1 MINRIRAQPVNL
13 APFDSV
19 QVFHGEEIKSSYAA
33 YLIDESNYGDGRAES
48 LFFPKSE
55 GEVAAI
61 LKEMNQSGTQITV
74 SSGRTGIVGGAVP
87 LGGVILS
94 MEKMNH
100 VLCLGFDEH
109 KKMWYVCAESGII
122 LSELTRKIERKDFDE
137 LLTQESATNHQI
149 LDRFLSD
156 NVEYFLPSDPT
167 EMTALLGGTVATNA
181 SGARTFKYGAMR
193 EWIRRICVVLV
204 NGDVLDIT
212 RGQVTA
218 SSDGKFEIILS
229 DETSVKIQVPNYKM
243 PQTKNSAGLYALP
256 GMDLIDLFIG
266 SEGIIGVITEVEVYI
281 TQKPPNL
288 LIVMAFLPSEDA
300 AIDFV
305 EDIRADDSPIKP
317 EAIEYFDSN
326 AVTILRTLRN
336 EGTIQIP
343 SFPDNAQAIV
353 YLEIAYSEEE
363 EEQIYNAL
371 EEFFQQHGVSMET
384 AWGGMESADWQRMK
398 DVRHAVPEKIN
409 SIITKRRREHPEL
422 HKLGTDMAVPDE
434 YLRTMMEFYKRKL
447 EEKNLEHVIFGHIGD
462 NHLHVNI
469 LPRNVNDLNTAI
481 DLYLEF
487 AKKAVEFGGTV
498 SAEHGIGKLK
508 RPFLRVMYEHEGI
521 EQIKAVK
528 KALDPKGI
536 LNAGVMITEEDI

>member
-1 MINRIRAQPVNL
+1 MNRIKAETMDL

-19 QVFHGEEIKSSYAA
+19 QVFHRKEIKSSYTA
-33 YLIDESNYGDGRAES
+33 YLIDESNYGDGKAES

-55 GEVAAI
+55 AEVAAI

-87 LGGVILS
+87 LVGVILS

-100 VLCLGFDEH
+100 VSSLGFDEQ
-109 KKMWYVCAESGII
+109 KKMWYVGAEAGII
-122 LSELTRKIERKDFDE
+122 LSELVRKIERKDFNE
-137 LLTQESATNHQI
+137 LLTQESATNQQI

-156 NVEYFLPSDPT
+156 KVEYFLPPDPT

-193 EWIRRICVVLV
+193 EWIRRIRVVLV

-218 SSDGKFEIILS
+218 SNDGKFEIILS
-229 DETSVKIQVPNYKM
+229 DETSVEVQVPSYKM
-243 PQTKNSAGLYALP
+243 PQIKNSAGLYVLP

-266 SEGIIGVITEVEVYI
+266 CEGILGVITMVEVYI
-281 TQKPPNL
+281 TQKAPNL
-288 LIVMAFLPSEDA
+288 LSITAFLPSEGA
-300 AIDFV
+300 AIEFV
-305 EDIRADDSPIKP
+305 EDIRTDASPIKP

-326 AVTILRTLRN
+326 AVALLRSLIN

-343 SFPDNAQAIV
+343 SFPDDTQAII
-353 YLEIAYSEEE
+353 YLEIAYSDED
-363 EEQIYNAL
+363 EEQMYIAL
-371 EEFFQQHGVSMET
+371 EDFFQQHGVSMET
-384 AWGGMESADWQRMK
+384 AWGGMESSDWQRMK

-409 SIITKRRREHPEL
+409 SIIAKRRREHPEL
-422 HKLGTDMAVPDE
+422 HKLGTDMAIPDE
-434 YLRTMMEFYKRKL
+434 HLRTMMEFYKKKLDEKKL
-447 EEKNLEHVIFGHIGD
+447 EYVIFGHIGN

-469 LPRNVNDLNTAI
+469 LPRDVNDLNTAI
-481 DLYLEF
+481 DLYLEL
-487 AKKAVEFGGTV
+487 ANKAVEFGGTV

-508 RPFLRVMYEHEGI
+508 RPFLRVMYGQEGI
-521 EQIKAVK
+521 EQIRAVK
-528 KALDPKGI
+528 RALDPKGI
-536 LNAGVMITEEDI
+536 LNAGVMIPEENI

>member
-1 MINRIRAQPVNL
+1 MNRIKAQPINL
-13 APFDSV
+13 APLDSA
-19 QVFHGEEIKSSYAA
+19 QVYHGEEIKSSYIA
-33 YLIDESNYGDGRAES
+33 YLIDESNYGDGKAES

-55 GEVAAI
+55 AEVAAI
-61 LKEMNQSGTQITV
+61 LKAMNQSSTQITV

-94 MEKMNH
+94 LERMNH
-100 VLCLGFDEH
+100 VLGLGFDEQ
-109 KKMWYVCAESGII
+109 KKMWYVHAEAGINF
-122 LSELTRKIERKDFDE
+122 SELSRKIEHKDFDE
-137 LLTQESATNHQI
+137 LLTKESATNQQI
-149 LDRFLSD
+149 LDRLLSD
-156 NVEYFLPSDPT
+156 KVKYFLPPDPT

-193 EWIRRICVVLV
+193 EWIRRIRVVLV

-212 RGQVTA
+212 RGQVT
-218 SSDGKFEIILS
+218 SSNDGKFEIILS
-229 DETSVKIQVPNYKM
+229 DETSVEVQIPSYKM
-243 PQTKNSAGLYALP
+243 PQIKNSAGLYALP
-256 GMDLIDLFIG
+256 GTDLIDLFIG
-266 SEGIIGVITEVEVYI
+266 SEGILGVITEVEVYV

-288 LIVMAFLPSEDA
+288 LTIMAFLPSEDA
-300 AIDFV
+300 AIGFV
-305 EDIRADDSPIKP
+305 EDIRADASPIKP
-317 EAIEYFDSN
+317 DAIEYLDPN
-326 AVTILRTLRN
+326 AVTMLRTLKN

-343 SFPDNAQAIV
+343 SFPDNARAII
-353 YLEIAYSEEE
+353 YLEVSYSDEE
-363 EEQIYNAL
+363 EEQMYNAL
-371 EEFFQQHGVSMET
+371 DDFFLQHGFSMET
-384 AWGGMESADWQRMK
+384 AWGGMESTDWQRMK

-409 SIITKRRREHPEL
+409 SIIAKRRREHPEL

-447 EEKNLEHVIFGHIGD
+447 EEKNLEYVIFGHIGD

-469 LPRNVNDLNTAI
+469 LPRDKKDLNTAI

-508 RPFLRVMYEHEGI
+508 RPFLRVMYGQEGI

-536 LNAGVMITEEDI
+536 LNAGVMIPEQNI